1 MQSSTK
7 KIISASLLIAGTTIG
22 AGMLGIPLVTGQ
34 IGFIPST
41 FVTLFVWI
49 FMVITGLLFLEATLW
64 MPKGANI
71 LSMTEKIL
79 GKKEKVLA
87 GGTFLFLYYCLMIAY
102 FAAGAPIFASFFQT
116 VFGWTLSSWSSF
128 AVFGLVFGSIVA
140 LGLHFVDKVN
150 YILMVGL
157 VFSYFALV
165 GSGVSHVSLE
175 KLRYT
180 HYSPILL
187 ALPVLFSA
195 FGYHNVIPS
204 LTTHFEDKGKVM
216 RQAILWGTLLP
227 LVVYLIWQW
236 LIIGILPQEVIQETM
251 RKGSPVTDALLNLVG
266 AKSIMVFGQSFAFFA
281 IVTSFLGVAF
291 SIVDFLGD
299 GLGIQERTGFRRVGL
314 TLLTFVPPFIFTAMN
329 PSVFLIAIGIAGGF
343 GEAFLN
349 GILPAWLV
357 WKGRYHKKLTSSF
370 YIPGGKI
377 LLVAVL
383 CIAIAVIGIEA
394 FLLYRG

>member
-1 MQSSTK
+1 MKSSTK
-7 KIISASLLIAGTTIG
+7 NIISASLLIAGTTIG

-34 IGFIPST
+34 MGFVPAT
-41 FVTLFVWI
+41 LVTVLVWA

-64 MPKGANI
+64 MPKGSNI
-71 LSMTEKIL
+71 LSMTEKII
-79 GKKEKVLA
+79 GKKEKILA
-87 GGTFLFLYYCLMIAY
+87 GATFLFLYYCLMVAY
-102 FAAGAPIFASFFQT
+102 FAAGAPIFASFFHYL
-116 VFGWTLSSWSSF
+116 FGWNLSTWASF
-128 AVFGLVFGSIVA
+128 AIFGLVFAFIVN

-157 VFSYFALV
+157 IFSYIALV
-165 GSGVSHVSLE
+165 GTGASHVSLE
-175 KLRYT
+175 RLQYF
-180 HYSPILL
+180 HFSPFLF

-204 LTTHFEDKGKVM
+204 LTSHFQDKGHIM
-216 RQAILWGTLLP
+216 RKAIFWGTLLP
-227 LVVYLIWQW
+227 LVVYLVWQW
-236 LIIGILPQEVIQETM
+236 LIIGILPESVIQETM
-251 RKGSPVTDALLNLVG
+251 QKGSPATDALQNLVG
-266 AKSIMVFGQSFAFFA
+266 ANSITILGQAFGFFA

-299 GLGIQERTGFRRVGL
+299 GFNIQERTGARRVGL
-314 TLLTFVPPFIFTAMN
+314 TLLTFLPPFLISSMN

-357 WKGRYHKKLTSSF
+357 WKGRYQKKFSSA
-370 YIPGGKI
+370 YSLPGGKI
-377 LLVAVL
+377 LLISVL
-383 CIAIAVIGIEA
+383 GFATIVIGIEI